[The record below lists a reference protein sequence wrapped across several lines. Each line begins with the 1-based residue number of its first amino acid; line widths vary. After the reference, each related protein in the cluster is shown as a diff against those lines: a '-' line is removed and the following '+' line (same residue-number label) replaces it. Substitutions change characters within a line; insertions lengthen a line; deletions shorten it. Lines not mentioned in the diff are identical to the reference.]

1 VDGVNE
7 RMIREP
13 YFVPDLLVDATGV
26 GGPVIDLIREP
37 LRDRVCRLAV
47 VTFTAGSR
55 LEPGPAHWELRMP
68 KAHLVS
74 RLQSLLQLNRIHM
87 GDYEEMRAL
96 ARELADYELRV
107 TDNAR
112 VTAGAFKS
120 GTHDDL
126 ATALG
131 LAVLLPFVRR
141 QWRFVEPGQL

>member
-1 VDGVNE
+1 
-7 RMIREP
+7 
-13 YFVPDLLVDATGV
+13 
-26 GGPVIDLIREP
+26 
-37 LRDRVCRLAV
+37 
-47 VTFTAGSR
+47 
-55 LEPGPAHWELRMP
+55 MP